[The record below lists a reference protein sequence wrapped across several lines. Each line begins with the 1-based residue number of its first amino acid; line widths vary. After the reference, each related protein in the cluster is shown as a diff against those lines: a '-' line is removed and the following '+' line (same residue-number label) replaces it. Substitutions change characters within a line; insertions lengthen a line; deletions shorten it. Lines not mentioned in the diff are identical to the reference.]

1 MALNRACLALL
12 GAALLVAT
20 PNGQNATPAAQT
32 ADVLRGTIDIHVHSD
47 PDNVPRSVD
56 GLDAATQARAKGMR
70 GIVLKNHYDPTAGL
84 AYLARKAAPG
94 LDVFGGIDLN
104 LSVGGMNTAAVE
116 HLTQVAGGW
125 GRFVWM
131 STFDAENQVRYSKEN
146 RPFVSVSRNGALLPE
161 TKAVIGVIAKHRLV
175 LATGHVSAQEAL
187 LLLREGQQQRVEHM
201 VVTHA
206 INAPVLMD
214 VAQMQEAAKLGA
226 FIEFVGQS
234 VTSADAAARL
244 DRFADAIRKVGPE
257 FCILSSDLGQKNN
270 ALPVDGYAAFLLA
283 MRARGFTDR
292 DLDRMSKQNPARL
305 LGLEAPRAERGG
317 EWRSH
322 GGDPGSTKYA
332 PLDQIDKDNVS
343 RLRIAWRRPAVDP
356 SLAGG
361 AADFSY
367 SHDFRATPLMIDGV
381 LYGSNGIGLVEAF
394 HPGTG
399 KTIWIQQPFPDE
411 KDGRLRG
418 NSTRAVAY
426 WADAADRRLFAI
438 RGEYLVALDPR
449 TGAPIATWGD
459 GGRVNLKRGLG
470 PRATTYAS
478 SSGPQICGD
487 VVMVGAQM
495 TDAPQTKVQPPGD
508 VQAFDVRSGA
518 PRWTFHVIPQAGEV
532 GNDTWERDSWAYSG
546 NANLWSLISTDEEL
560 GLAYFPLTS
569 PTSDM
574 YGGHRLGNNLFSDT
588 LVCVKCATG
597 ERVWHYQIVHHDL
610 WDYDLPAAP
619 ILADITDVNN
629 GGRRIKSVVQLTK
642 HGFAFVFDRTN
653 GKPVWPIEERPV
665 PQSDTPGERTSPT
678 QPFPTRPPPFERQ
691 GVTLDDLIDFT
702 PELRAEALQ
711 LVKQYRIG
719 PLFTPPSIRSDS
731 AGGIKGTIQLPGSV
745 GGADWQGAAFDR
757 DRGMLY
763 VTSITGPFVADLVK
777 GDPKRTDLDY
787 VPGLRAYPPGP
798 QGLPLLKPPYGRITA
813 IDLNQGD
820 IVWTAAHGDGPRD
833 HPLLKPLKLPP
844 LGNPGRGG
852 LFATRTLLFAGEGDP
867 VMVRAGS
874 RLRPEMPHSLAPGAG
889 GNKFRAFDKA
899 TGAVV
904 WETEL
909 PAGTTGA
916 PITYM
921 FDGQQFIVVA
931 IGGADHDPEYV
942 ALSLKN

>member
-1 MALNRACLALL
+1 MALTSLRVAMLASAVVV
-12 GAALLVAT
+12 AAPSGHTPLPQSQAT
-20 PNGQNATPAAQT
+20 
-32 ADVLRGTIDIHVHSD
+32 DVLRGTIDIHVHSD
-47 PDNVPRSVD
+47 PDNVPRSID
-56 GLDAATQARAKGMR
+56 GLDAAKQARAKGMR

-84 AYLARKAAPG
+84 AFLARKEAPG
-94 LDVFGGIDLN
+94 LEVFGGIDLN
-104 LSVGGMNTAAVE
+104 LTVGGMNAAAVE

-161 TKAVIGVIAKHRLV
+161 TKAVIAVIAKHHLV
-175 LATGHVSAQEAL
+175 LATGHVSAQEGL
-187 LLLREGQQQRVEHM
+187 MLLREGRQQRVEHM

-206 INAPVLMD
+206 MNAPVLMD
-214 VAQMQEAAKLGA
+214 VAEMQEAAKLGA

-270 ALPVDGYAAFLLA
+270 ALPVDGYAAFLMA
-283 MRARGFTDR
+283 MRARGFSDR
-292 DLDRMSKQNPARL
+292 DIDRMSKENPARL
-305 LGLEAPRAERGG
+305 LGLDAPRADRRG
-317 EWRSH
+317 EWRWH
-322 GGDPGSTKYA
+322 GGDPGSTKYS
-332 PLDQIDKDNVS
+332 PLDQINKDNVS
-343 RLRIAWRRPAVDP
+343 QLHIAWRRPAVDA

-361 AADFSY
+361 APNFSY
-367 SHDFRATPLMIDGV
+367 SHDFRATPVMIDGV

-394 HPGTG
+394 QPGTG
-399 KTIWIQQPFPDE
+399 RTIWIQQPFADE
-411 KDGRLRG
+411 KDGGLRG

-426 WADAADRRLFAI
+426 WTDGRDRRLFAI
-438 RGEYLVALDPR
+438 RGEYLVALDPQ
-449 TGAPIATWGD
+449 TGSPVAAWGD

-470 PRATTYAS
+470 PRATTYSS
-478 SSGPQICGD
+478 SSGPQVCGD
-487 VVMVGAQM
+487 VVMVGAAM

-508 VQAFDVRSGA
+508 VQAFDVRSGK
-518 PRWTFHVIPQAGEV
+518 PRWTFHVIPQPGEV
-532 GNDTWERDSWAYSG
+532 GNETWERDSWAYTG
-546 NANLWSLISTDEEL
+546 NANLWSLISADEEL

-588 LVCVKCATG
+588 LVCVKCTTG

-619 ILADITDVNN
+619 ILADITVA
-629 GGRRIKSVVQLTK
+629 GRRIKAVVQITK
-642 HGFAFVFDRTN
+642 HAFAFVFDRTN
-653 GKPVWPIEERPV
+653 GQPVWPIEERPV
-665 PQSDTPGERTSPT
+665 PQSDTPGERTSAT
-678 QPFPTRPPPFERQ
+678 QPFPTRPPPFDRQ
-691 GVTLDDLIDFT
+691 GVTPDDLIDFT

-719 PLFTPPSIRSDS
+719 PLFTPPSLRGDGP
-731 AGGIKGTIQLPGSV
+731 AATTGTIQLPGSV
-745 GGADWQGAAFDR
+745 GGADWQGAAFDP
-757 DRGMLY
+757 DRAMLY

-813 IDLNQGD
+813 IDLNKGD
-820 IVWTAAHGDGPRD
+820 IAWSVAHGDGPRN
-833 HPLLKPLKLPP
+833 HPLLKPLNLPP

-874 RLRPEMPHSLAPGAG
+874 RLRPQMPRSIAPGAG
-889 GNKFRAFDKA
+889 GNKFRAFDKT
-899 TGAVV
+899 TGAVL

-921 FDGQQFIVVA
+921 FDGKQFIVVA
-931 IGGADHDPEYV
+931 IGGVDHDPEYI
-942 ALSLKN
+942 ALSLRD